1 MKSEAARTLVAGTCG
16 GCASILVC
24 HPLDTIRTRLQTAAP
39 GEYAGAWDCAVASPR
54 RASPAL
60 YKGLLVPLL
69 AQGAYKAIMFGVYG
83 ACRRRVTESTG
94 RSELKPSE
102 IFACGAVA
110 GGANA
115 LVLTPVELVRNR
127 LQVARSAGLT
137 VAGALADAKALAARA
152 RARTGV
158 GATLLRDVPG
168 VGAYYAAFEVARRA
182 AVARR
187 GPGPC

>member
-1 MKSEAARTLVAGTCG
+1 MDMLARQDTPKLLRPFRMKSEAARTLVAGTCG

-39 GEYAGAWDCAVASPR
+39 GEYAGAWDCAVASV
-54 RASPAL
+54 RAEGVAAL

-115 LVLTPVELVRNR
+115 LVLTPVELVRNG
-127 LQVARSAGLT
+127 AG
-137 VAGALADAKALAARA
+137 K
-152 RARTGV
+152 
-158 GATLLRDVPG
+158 
-168 VGAYYAAFEVARRA
+168 E
-182 AVARR
+182 
-187 GPGPC
+187 